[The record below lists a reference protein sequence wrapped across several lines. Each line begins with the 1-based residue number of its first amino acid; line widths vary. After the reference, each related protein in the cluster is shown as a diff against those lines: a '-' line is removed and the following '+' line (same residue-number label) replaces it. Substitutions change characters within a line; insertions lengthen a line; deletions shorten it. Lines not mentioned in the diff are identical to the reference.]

1 VLVRELLNYLAPGSE
16 IVAFHDKAFEKT
28 SQRVTV
34 RGISGSSLRLESIAA
49 SSPHRANIL
58 LVRSG
63 AQFTGFTSTRV
74 QILRLEPIAAS
85 SPPSRQQV
93 ARRGARS
100 AC

>member
-1 VLVRELLNYLAPGSE
+1 MLVRELLNYLAPGSE